1 MNTKRYTTGRWIK
14 IMHVDDHGRDR
25 NSYIAPDAHHTL
37 QAQLNVLYSNPHAT
51 NVRFQYVE
59 SQYD

>member
-1 MNTKRYTTGRWIK
+1 MNLNLYKTGRWIK

-25 NSYIAPDAHHTL
+25 ASYIAPDAHHTL
-37 QAQLNVLYSNPHAT
+37 QTQLNILNSNPHAT
-51 NVRFQYVE
+51 NVRFQYVD